1 MRRTHTKKTQKSENR
16 KSSTFLS
23 PPLSRVLRV
32 LPPYKSNAG
41 VATVNEISSCLR
53 ANGAEETEEKRRGGG
68 DGSDDA
74 SCSPSFPPSYPSPSS
89 PRASALA
96 STALAAAALVGALAA
111 LLLWSGP
118 GAAALASTGAR
129 RSLLPL
135 ARSYLVVRAAGVPLA
150 LVSGVAQA
158 ALLAQRDARSPARA
172 VALQVAANVLG
183 DWLLVSRLR
192 LGLPGAALATVAA
205 QAAGCAAL
213 LSCLASGRSRAR
225 PSLRALRGAFRE
237 GGDGGDEEELE
248 ERGEGS
254 GLSPASP
261 PPASPPPASPPPA
274 SPSPLPSPAA
284 ALAAT
289 AGPVTLT
296 YLAKT
301 ASYWSIQSGATRL
314 PSVAATAAH
323 QPLWSAWT
331 LLSFAHT
338 PLEAGALAFVP
349 PAAAEG
355 ERERVATLRVVAE
368 AAAVVGVL
376 TSAAAA
382 VIALSPSLLTPDL
395 ALHPLLKSL
404 APQAAIATA
413 FCAADVAASGCLVA
427 RRRLSPLVRSMAAAA
442 VVTLAASRFFE
453 SRNFGL
459 GGVWWSLVAF
469 FAARAVG
476 SCGALWRAGEFR
488 VKLGGGGVREVK

>member
-1 MRRTHTKKTQKSENR
+1 M
-16 KSSTFLS
+16 
-23 PPLSRVLRV
+23 
-32 LPPYKSNAG
+32 
-41 VATVNEISSCLR
+41 ATVNEISSCLR
-53 ANGAEETEEKRRGGG
+53 ATGSGGTGGAGAEEGRAEEQKRGA
-68 DGSDDA
+68 DGYQGA
-74 SCSPSFPPSYPSPSS
+74 SPSSSAPPSSS
-89 PRASALA
+89 PRASSLVSA
-96 STALAAAALVGALAA
+96 ALAAAALVGALTTA
-111 LLLWSGP
+111 LLWSGL

-129 RSLLPL
+129 ASLLPL

-150 LVSGVAQA
+150 LVSGVCQA
-158 ALLAQRDARSPARA
+158 ALLAQRDARAPARA

-183 DWLLVSRLR
+183 DWLMVSKSG

-213 LSCLASGRSRAR
+213 LYALSSARSRTR
-225 PSLRALRGAFRE
+225 PSLGALRGAFRA
-237 GGDGGDEEELE
+237 GNDKDEEEQQKE
-248 ERGEGS
+248 ERRD
-254 GLSPASP
+254 LSS
-261 PPASPPPASPPPA
+261 SVSV
-274 SPSPLPSPAA
+274 PSPMPSPVA

-314 PSVAATAAH
+314 ASVAATAAH

-355 ERERVATLRVVAE
+355 EKEKVATLRVVAE
-368 AAAVVGVL
+368 AAAVVGL
-376 TSAAAA
+376 CTSVAAAL
-382 VIALSPSLLTPDL
+382 ISLSPALLTPDV

-413 FCAADVAASGCLVA
+413 LCAADVAASGCLVA
-427 RRRLSPLVRSMAAAA
+427 RRRLAPLVKSMAAAA
-442 VVTLAASRFFE
+442 LVTVAASRFF
-453 SRNFGL
+453 RNLGL

-488 VKLGGGGVREVK
+488 VKKEGEGGGGGGGVGVA

>member
-1 MRRTHTKKTQKSENR
+1 M
-16 KSSTFLS
+16 
-23 PPLSRVLRV
+23 
-32 LPPYKSNAG
+32 
-41 VATVNEISSCLR
+41 ATVNEISSCLR
-53 ANGAEETEEKRRGGG
+53 DTGGAAAGAGAAAAAKEEEEEEEEEKGEQ
-68 DGSDDA
+68 
-74 SCSPSFPPSYPSPSS
+74 
-89 PRASALA
+89 RASSLA
-96 STALAAAALVGALAA
+96 SAALAAAALVGALTAA
-111 LLLWSGP
+111 LLWSGL
-118 GAAALASTGAR
+118 GGAALASTGAR
-129 RSLLPL
+129 PTLLPL

-150 LVSGVAQA
+150 LVSGVCQA

-172 VALQVAANVLG
+172 VALQVGANVLG

-213 LSCLASGRSRAR
+213 LWALSSRGSRAR
-225 PSLRALRGAFRE
+225 PSLRALRGAFWKSG
-237 GGDGGDEEELE
+237 GGDDDDDDESREELKNDLP
-248 ERGEGS
+248 S
-254 GLSPASP
+254 SASISPSSP
-261 PPASPPPASPPPA
+261 PQQPRRSPV
-274 SPSPLPSPAA
+274 A

-289 AGPVTLT
+289 AGPVTAT

-301 ASYWSIQSGATRL
+301 ASYWSIQGAATRL

-331 LLSFAHT
+331 LLSFAHS

-355 ERERVATLRVVAE
+355 EKEKVATLRVVAE
-368 AAAVVGVL
+368 AAAVVGAL
-376 TSAAAA
+376 TSVAAAA
-382 VIALSPSLLTPDL
+382 VALSPGLLTPDA

-404 APQAAIATA
+404 APQAAAATA

-427 RRRLSPLVRSMAAAA
+427 RRRLAPLVRSMAAAA
-442 VVTLAASRFFE
+442 IVTLAASRLAE
-453 SRNFGL
+453 ARGCGL

-488 VKLGGGGVREVK
+488 VKGEGGGGGVGGGVAC